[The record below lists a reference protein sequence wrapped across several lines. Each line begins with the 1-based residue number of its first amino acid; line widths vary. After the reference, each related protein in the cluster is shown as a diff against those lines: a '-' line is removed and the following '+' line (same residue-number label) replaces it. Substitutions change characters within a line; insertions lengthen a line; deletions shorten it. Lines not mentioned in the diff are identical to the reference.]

1 MAETDVADPIL
12 ESPESDRAEFE
23 KLTERE
29 RDVLALIAAG
39 YSAPEIGARLVIS
52 PKTVDTYKQRVNDK
66 LGLTHRADYVK
77 LALKLGL
84 LQTPV
89 Q

>member
-1 MAETDVADPIL
+1 MRE
-12 ESPESDRAEFE
+12 PE
-23 KLTERE
+23 L
-29 RDVLALIAAG
+29 VVYALLVG
-39 YSAPEIGARLVIS
+39 YTAPEIGEQLAIS

-84 LQTPV
+84 LQAPTA
-89 Q
+89 